1 MRFRLLP
8 LMIGTAVMV
17 LSLRAFDLWH
27 HAGAA
32 FAQNA
37 KPETPAA
44 APAKPETKPEA
55 KAEPKAETK
64 AETKTETKAKAPA
77 AEPAPN
83 RAAELATNIPE
94 YSEAELAVL
103 QGLAGRR
110 EELERRDTDLDQR
123 EALLKAAEQRIEAKV
138 QELKQLQGTMEALI
152 RKYDDEEETRKKSL
166 VKIFET
172 MKPAE
177 AARIFEQMDL
187 PILLDII
194 ERMKER
200 NAAPVLAQMHPA
212 RAKQVTAEIA
222 RRRQPTSGAASPS
235 G

>member
-8 LMIGTAVMV
+8 LTIGTAVMV

-27 HAGAA
+27 HAGSA

-44 APAKPETKPEA
+44 APAKPEAKSDAKPESKPESKANAAAPEAPAPA
-55 KAEPKAETK
+55 KAAET
-64 AETKTETKAKAPA
+64 T
-77 AEPAPN
+77 
-83 RAAELATNIPE
+83 TNIPE

-103 QGLAGRR
+103 QGLASRR
-110 EELERRDTDLDQR
+110 EELERRSGDLDQR
-123 EALLKAAEQRIEAKV
+123 DALLKAAEQRIEAKV

-152 RKYDDEEETRKKSL
+152 RKYDGEEETRKKSL

-187 PILLDII
+187 PILIDII

-222 RRRQPTSGAASPS
+222 RRRQPTAGAAGPS

>member
-8 LMIGTAVMV
+8 VTIGIAATV
-17 LSLRAFDLWH
+17 LSLRAVDLFH
-27 HAGAA
+27 HAGSA
-32 FAQNA
+32 FAQSS
-37 KPETPAA
+37 KPAAPAAPAPAAATTPAA
-44 APAKPETKPEA
+44 AAPATAPVA
-55 KAEPKAETK
+55 NKAAET
-64 AETKTETKAKAPA
+64 T
-77 AEPAPN
+77 
-83 RAAELATNIPE
+83 TNIPE

-103 QGLAGRR
+103 QGLSGRR
-110 EELERRDTDLDQR
+110 EELEKRGTELDQR

-172 MKPAE
+172 MKPVE

-222 RRRQPTSGAASPS
+222 RRRQPASAAPAPAPS

>member
-8 LMIGTAVMV
+8 LTIGTAVMV
-17 LSLRAFDLWH
+17 LSLRSVDLWQ

-37 KPETPAA
+37 KPE
-44 APAKPETKPEA
+44 
-55 KAEPKAETK
+55 
-64 AETKTETKAKAPA
+64 APA
-77 AEPAPN
+77 AEKPDAKKAEAKPEPKADAKSETKAAPETPAPN
-83 RAAELATNIPE
+83 KAAEVTTNIPE

-110 EELERRDTDLDQR
+110 EELERRGTELDQR
-123 EALLKAAEQRIEAKV
+123 EAVLKAAEQRIEAKV
-138 QELKQLQGTMEALI
+138 QELKQLQGAMEALV
-152 RKYDDEEETRKKSL
+152 RKYDQEEETRKKSL

-172 MKPAE
+172 MKPAD

-222 RRRQPTSGAASPS
+222 RRRQPTSGAAAPS

>member
-8 LMIGTAVMV
+8 LTIGVAATV
-17 LSLRAFDLWH
+17 LSLRALDLWQ
-27 HAGAA
+27 HAGSA
-32 FAQNA
+32 FAQSA
-37 KPETPAA
+37 KPPAATSPVSVASPPAAAA
-44 APAKPETKPEA
+44 APAPQ
-55 KAEPKAETK
+55 
-64 AETKTETKAKAPA
+64 APA
-77 AEPAPN
+77 AQAAAKPAE
-83 RAAELATNIPE
+83 AAASSIPE
-94 YSEAELAVL
+94 YSEAEIAVL
-103 QGLAGRR
+103 QGLSSRR
-110 EELERRDTDLDQR
+110 EELERRGGELDQR

-138 QELKQLQGTMEALI
+138 KELKQLQGTMEALI

-222 RRRQPTSGAASPS
+222 RRRQPAASGAPAAPS

>member
-8 LMIGTAVMV
+8 LTIGTAAMV
-17 LSLRAFDLWH
+17 LSLRTFDLWH
-27 HAGAA
+27 QAGSA

-44 APAKPETKPEA
+44 APAKPEGKADAKPESKPEA
-55 KAEPKAETK
+55 KAAAAPEAPSPGKAAET
-64 AETKTETKAKAPA
+64 T
-77 AEPAPN
+77 
-83 RAAELATNIPE
+83 TNIPE

-103 QGLAGRR
+103 QGLASRR
-110 EELERRDTDLDQR
+110 EELERRSGDLDQR

-138 QELKQLQGTMEALI
+138 QELKQLQGTMEALV

-222 RRRQPTSGAASPS
+222 RRRQPTSGAAGPS

>member
-8 LMIGTAVMV
+8 LTIGAAAMV
-17 LSLRAFDLWH
+17 LSLRIFDVWQQ
-27 HAGAA
+27 AGSA

-37 KPETPAA
+37 KPEMAATAPEKPDAKA
-44 APAKPETKPEA
+44 APKPEA
-55 KAEPKAETK
+55 KDEKGE
-64 AETKTETKAKAPA
+64 PA
-77 AEPAPN
+77 ATT
-83 RAAELATNIPE
+83 AAAAASPTPTKSAEVPSNIPE

-103 QGLAGRR
+103 QGLSSRR
-110 EELERRDTDLDQR
+110 EELERRGADLDQR
-123 EALLKAAEQRIEAKV
+123 EALLKAAEHRIEAKV
-138 QELKQLQGTMEALI
+138 EELKQLQGAMEALV
-152 RKYDDEEETRKKSL
+152 RKYDDEEDARKKSL

-222 RRRQPTSGAASPS
+222 RRRQPTTASAAPN

>member
-8 LMIGTAVMV
+8 LTIGVAATV
-17 LSLRAFDLWH
+17 LSLRALDLWQ
-27 HAGAA
+27 HAGSA
-32 FAQNA
+32 FAQSA
-37 KPETPAA
+37 KPPAATSPVSVASPPAA
-44 APAKPETKPEA
+44 AAAPQ
-55 KAEPKAETK
+55 
-64 AETKTETKAKAPA
+64 APA
-77 AEPAPN
+77 AQAAAKPAE
-83 RAAELATNIPE
+83 AVASSIPE
-94 YSEAELAVL
+94 YSEAEIAVL
-103 QGLAGRR
+103 QGLSSRR
-110 EELERRDTDLDQR
+110 EELERRGGELDQR

-138 QELKQLQGTMEALI
+138 KELKQLQGTMEALI

-222 RRRQPTSGAASPS
+222 RRRQPAASGAPAAPS

>member
-8 LMIGTAVMV
+8 VTIGVAATV
-17 LSLRAFDLWH
+17 LPLRALDLWQ
-27 HAGAA
+27 HASPA
-32 FAQNA
+32 FAQSA
-37 KPETPAA
+37 KPAVAQTASPST
-44 APAKPETKPEA
+44 AP
-55 KAEPKAETK
+55 
-64 AETKTETKAKAPA
+64 APA
-77 AEPAPN
+77 AEAPA
-83 RAAELATNIPE
+83 AAAAAKPAEAGSAIPE

-103 QGLAGRR
+103 QGLASRR
-110 EELERRDTDLDQR
+110 EELDRRGGDLEQR

-138 QELKQLQGTMEALI
+138 QELKQLQGTMESLI
-152 RKYDDEEETRKKSL
+152 RKYDDEEEARKKSL

-187 PILLDII
+187 PVLLDII

-212 RAKQVTAEIA
+212 RAKQVTAELA
-222 RRRQPTSGAASPS
+222 RRRQPASGAGPN

>member
-1 MRFRLLP
+1 MAMRFRLLP
-8 LMIGTAVMV
+8 LTIGAAAMV
-17 LSLRAFDLWH
+17 LSLRVFDVWH
-27 HAGAA
+27 QAGTA

-37 KPETPAA
+37 KPESPAA
-44 APAKPETKPEA
+44 APEKPGAKAEAKPEA
-55 KAEPKAETK
+55 KGDKGEPA
-64 AETKTETKAKAPA
+64 AKA
-77 AEPAPN
+77 AEPPAKS
-83 RAAELATNIPE
+83 AEVNTNIPE

-103 QGLAGRR
+103 QGLSSRR
-110 EELERRDTDLDQR
+110 EELDRRGADLDQR

-138 QELKQLQGTMEALI
+138 QELKQLQGAMEALV
-152 RKYDDEEETRKKSL
+152 RKYDEEEDARKKSL

-222 RRRQPTSGAASPS
+222 RRRQPTAASAAPN

>member
-8 LMIGTAVMV
+8 LTIGVAATV
-17 LSLRAFDLWH
+17 LSLRSVELWQ
-27 HAGAA
+27 HAGSA
-32 FAQNA
+32 FAQSA
-37 KPETPAA
+37 KPAA
-44 APAKPETKPEA
+44 APTAPPA
-55 KAEPKAETK
+55 AE
-64 AETKTETKAKAPA
+64 APA
-77 AEPAPN
+77 ASAQAPSAPA
-83 RAAELATNIPE
+83 AAGKPAEISSNIPE

-103 QGLAGRR
+103 QRLANRR
-110 EELERRDTDLDQR
+110 EELERRGSELEQR

-138 QELKQLQGTMEALI
+138 QELKQLQGTLEALI

-187 PILLDII
+187 PVLLDII

-212 RAKQVTAEIA
+212 RAKQVTAELA
-222 RRRQPTSGAASPS
+222 RRRQPTSTAGRN

>member
-8 LMIGTAVMV
+8 LTIGAAAMV
-17 LSLRAFDLWH
+17 LSLRVFDVWQQ
-27 HAGAA
+27 AGTA

-37 KPETPAA
+37 KPETAKT
-44 APAKPETKPEA
+44 APEKPDAKAESKPEA
-55 KAEPKAETK
+55 KSEKGE
-64 AETKTETKAKAPA
+64 PA
-77 AEPAPN
+77 AKTAE
-83 RAAELATNIPE
+83 AAATPTKSAEVSTNIPE

-103 QGLAGRR
+103 QGLSSRR
-110 EELERRDTDLDQR
+110 EELDRRGADLDQR

-138 QELKQLQGTMEALI
+138 EELKQLQGAMEALV
-152 RKYDDEEETRKKSL
+152 RKYDDEEDARKKSL

-222 RRRQPTSGAASPS
+222 RRRQPTAASAAPN

>member
-8 LMIGTAVMV
+8 LTIGTAVMV
-17 LSLRAFDLWH
+17 LSLRTFDLWQ

-44 APAKPETKPEA
+44 APEKSAKN
-55 KAEPKAETK
+55 EPKAAAK
-64 AETKTETKAKAPA
+64 ADAKPDAKAVAKAPEA
-77 AEPAPN
+77 PAPDKG
-83 RAAELATNIPE
+83 AETATNIPE

-103 QGLAGRR
+103 QGLSSRR
-110 EELERRDTDLDQR
+110 EELDRRGSELEQR

-138 QELKQLQGTMEALI
+138 QELKQLQGSMEALI

-172 MKPAE
+172 MKPVE

-222 RRRQPTSGAASPS
+222 RRRQPTSGAASPN

>member
-8 LMIGTAVMV
+8 VAIGVAATV
-17 LSLRAFDLWH
+17 LSLRALDLWQ
-27 HAGAA
+27 HASPA
-32 FAQNA
+32 FAQSA
-37 KPETPAA
+37 KPAVAQAASPGTAPAPAPAAQAPAA
-44 APAKPETKPEA
+44 AAAAAKPAEA
-55 KAEPKAETK
+55 GSA
-64 AETKTETKAKAPA
+64 
-77 AEPAPN
+77 
-83 RAAELATNIPE
+83 IPE

-103 QGLAGRR
+103 QGLASRR
-110 EELERRDTDLDQR
+110 EELERRGGDIDQR

-138 QELKQLQGTMEALI
+138 QELKQLQGTMESLI
-152 RKYDDEEETRKKSL
+152 RKYDDEEEARKKSL

-187 PILLDII
+187 PVLLDII

-212 RAKQVTAEIA
+212 RAKQVTAELA
-222 RRRQPTSGAASPS
+222 RRRQPASGAGPN

>member
-8 LMIGTAVMV
+8 LTIGVAAMV
-17 LSLRAFDLWH
+17 LSLRAFDIWT

-37 KPETPAA
+37 KPDAPASAPEKPAA
-44 APAKPETKPEA
+44 KSDAKPEA
-55 KAEPKAETK
+55 KADKTEPAPKA
-64 AETKTETKAKAPA
+64 AEAPAASAKAP
-77 AEPAPN
+77 EMT
-83 RAAELATNIPE
+83 TNIPE

-103 QGLAGRR
+103 QGLARRR
-110 EELERRDTDLDQR
+110 EELERRNADLDQR

-138 QELKQLQGTMEALI
+138 QELKQLQGAMEALI
-152 RKYDDEEETRKKSL
+152 RKYDDEEDARKKSL

-187 PILLDII
+187 PILLDIV

-222 RRRQPTSGAASPS
+222 RRRQPTTAAAVPN

>member
-8 LMIGTAVMV
+8 LTIGTAAMV

-27 HAGAA
+27 QTGAA

-44 APAKPETKPEA
+44 APAKPDAKPEP
-55 KAEPKAETK
+55 KAEPKPEARAETQ
-64 AETKTETKAKAPA
+64 TKATA

-83 RAAELATNIPE
+83 KAAEPTTNIPE

-103 QGLAGRR
+103 QGLSGRR
-110 EELERRDTDLDQR
+110 EELERRGADLDQR

-172 MKPAE
+172 MKPVE

-222 RRRQPTSGAASPS
+222 RRRQPNSGAASPN

>member
-8 LMIGTAVMV
+8 LTIGAAAMV
-17 LSLRAFDLWH
+17 LSLRVFDVWQ
-27 HAGAA
+27 HAGTA
-32 FAQNA
+32 FAQIA
-37 KPETPAA
+37 KPETAA
-44 APAKPETKPEA
+44 APEKPDTKAEAKPEATSEKGGPVA
-55 KAEPKAETK
+55 KA
-64 AETKTETKAKAPA
+64 A
-77 AEPAPN
+77 AEPPASPTRN
-83 RAAELATNIPE
+83 AEVTTNIPE

-103 QGLAGRR
+103 QDLSSRR
-110 EELERRDTDLDQR
+110 GELERRGADLDQR
-123 EALLKAAEQRIEAKV
+123 EAVLKAAEQRIEAKV
-138 QELKQLQGTMEALI
+138 QELKQLQGAMEALV
-152 RKYDDEEETRKKSL
+152 RKYDDEEDARKKSL

-187 PILLDII
+187 PVLLDII

-222 RRRQPTSGAASPS
+222 RRRQPAAASTAPN

>member
-8 LMIGTAVMV
+8 VTIGIAATV
-17 LSLRAFDLWH
+17 LSLRAVDLFH
-27 HAGAA
+27 HAGSA
-32 FAQNA
+32 FAQSA
-37 KPETPAA
+37 KPAAPAA
-44 APAKPETKPEA
+44 APATPAT
-55 KAEPKAETK
+55 
-64 AETKTETKAKAPA
+64 APA
-77 AEPAPN
+77 APAAAAPAAPPAASK
-83 RAAELATNIPE
+83 AAETATNIPE

-103 QGLAGRR
+103 QGLSGRR
-110 EELERRDTDLDQR
+110 EELERRGTELDQR

-172 MKPAE
+172 MKPVE

-222 RRRQPTSGAASPS
+222 RRRQPASAAPAP
-235 G
+235 GQNG

>member
-8 LMIGTAVMV
+8 LTIGTAVMV
-17 LSLRAFDLWH
+17 LSLRSVDLWQ

-37 KPETPAA
+37 KPEAPAA
-44 APAKPETKPEA
+44 EKPDAKKPETKPAAKVEA
-55 KAEPKAETK
+55 KA
-64 AETKTETKAKAPA
+64 APEA
-77 AEPAPN
+77 PAPN
-83 RAAELATNIPE
+83 KAAEVTTNIPE

-110 EELERRDTDLDQR
+110 EELERRGSELEQR
-123 EALLKAAEQRIEAKV
+123 EAVLKAAEQRIEAKV
-138 QELKQLQGTMEALI
+138 QELKQLQGAMEALV
-152 RKYDDEEETRKKSL
+152 RKYDQEEETRKKSL

-172 MKPAE
+172 MKPGD

-222 RRRQPTSGAASPS
+222 RRRQPTSGAAAPS

>member
-8 LMIGTAVMV
+8 VTIGIAATV
-17 LSLRAFDLWH
+17 LSLRAVDLFH
-27 HAGAA
+27 HAGSA
-32 FAQNA
+32 FAQSA
-37 KPETPAA
+37 KPAAPATAPATPAAAAPAAAAPAAPSAAAPAPAA
-44 APAKPETKPEA
+44 APAA
-55 KAEPKAETK
+55 SKAAET
-64 AETKTETKAKAPA
+64 T
-77 AEPAPN
+77 
-83 RAAELATNIPE
+83 TNIPE

-103 QGLAGRR
+103 QGLSGRR
-110 EELERRDTDLDQR
+110 EELEKRGTELDQR

-152 RKYDDEEETRKKSL
+152 SKYDGEEEARKKSL

-172 MKPAE
+172 MKPVE

-222 RRRQPTSGAASPS
+222 RRRQPASAAPAAGPS